1 MTARW
6 GDDRNVAGTRSEP
19 ARTSWSER
27 GKSRS
32 SVARFRA
39 YLAAALRDD
48 QIPKLPDEEDTS
60 SKHADACD
68 DGNVPG

>member
-1 MTARW
+1 MTT
-6 GDDRNVAGTRSEP
+6 GTWQERAPSQLGRVGVSE
-19 ARTSWSER
+19 ASR
-27 GKSRS
+27 GS

-68 DGNVPG
+68 DGNVSG